1 MGLVRRGG
9 GRGRGGEVRADVEV
23 FGGGDGG
30 EGHGWFLGGGIG
42 VDGGGLEDWV
52 FWELGR

>member
-1 MGLVRRGG
+1 VGLVRRGG